1 MQPLARL
8 SKAAEWKEVKPS
20 DQGFCGR
27 RRGPQ
32 TAQDVVGPVV
42 HQEAAEAADMV
53 AQRPQR
59 GADAAAQSELGERRR

>member
-8 SKAAEWKEVKPS
+8 SKSAEWKEVKPG

-27 RRGPQ
+27 RRLPQ

-42 HQEAAEAADMV
+42 HQEAAEAADMF
-53 AQRPQR
+53 AQGPQ
-59 GADAAAQSELGERRR
+59 